1 MTVRQVVS
9 MLGYGHGYQ
18 LIGARTGKKL
28 ANNWTNSK
36 SIGRFDDCEVPDEH
50 AIFASF
56 RTDKSY
62 ITGVADA
69 VYPII
74 NIWVSGK

>member
-9 MLGYGHGYQ
+9 MLGYGHSYQ
-18 LIGARTGKKL
+18 LIGAKTGKKL
-28 ANNWTNSK
+28 ANSWNNSK
-36 SIGRFDDCEVPDEH
+36 SISRFDDCEVPDEH

-56 RTDKSY
+56 RTTKEFIS
-62 ITGVADA
+62 GVTNA
-69 VYPII
+69 VYPTI